1 MSELYLIMEVDPSI
15 VGVVLFKS
23 STPDQKLLPLSTLY
37 CCSTVALLLKLPPS
51 RGETAQATSGCQIG
65 TGGVA
70 ALFAKGPGTFYCLEP
85 GVYPVS

>member
-15 VGVVLFKS
+15 VGVVLFL
-23 STPDQKLLPLSTLY
+23 TRNFFRFLR
-37 CCSTVALLLKLPPS
+37 STVALLLKLPPS